1 MLEWASAGG
10 GGNKSKIKES
20 HMCFNKEVINT
31 LVDGILFEPT
41 NEKPAVNLYMSG
53 KKDAW
58 SNFTYLGDSAPR
70 LLNSYLSEFASPCT
84 AIEDGASVQ
93 VL

>member
-41 NEKPAVNLYMSG
+41 NE
-53 KKDAW
+53 
-58 SNFTYLGDSAPR
+58 TDSV
-70 LLNSYLSEFASPCT
+70 
-84 AIEDGASVQ
+84 SVHY
-93 VL
+93 